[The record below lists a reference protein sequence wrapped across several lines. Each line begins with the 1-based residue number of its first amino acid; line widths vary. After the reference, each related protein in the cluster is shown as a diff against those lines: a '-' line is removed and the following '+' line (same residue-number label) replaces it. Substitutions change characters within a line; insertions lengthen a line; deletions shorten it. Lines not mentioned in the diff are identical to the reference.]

1 MSQKKRGLAMSILV
15 TDSIESNDVVEVMST
30 SKFLKTITGDE
41 TEKPHQRIFL
51 DISSLTG
58 VDETSEGGNLLS
70 LLMAGNVAA
79 ADPLDTLISDQWYGI
94 VVRHRTY
101 SWEAFGDAASK
112 EDFSIPTN
120 RLFVDVRSIPSGAEY
135 QKLQESMGGKG
146 VRIVPVHV
154 LGPRGEVLELDDA
167 ALPVE

>member
-1 MSQKKRGLAMSILV
+1 MSQKKREIAMSILV

-58 VDETSEGGNLLS
+58 ADETSEGGNLLS
-70 LLMAGNVAA
+70 LLMAGKVA

-154 LGPRGEVLELDDA
+154 LGPRGEVLELDDT